1 MIVEKSFIQK
11 ILISEVQGLDPITV
25 YLEQLGE
32 RQGKI
37 TVEYAS
43 KSWSTFFSGCGDS
56 GIATFVSK
64 LSSEYLIDRFAPQIT
79 KYVPNFEQFD
89 AEMRMKIVEMR
100 RQDELSK
107 DFARALFD
115 VETWR
120 GKVTQ
125 NPYEPLINPFPEFAE
140 EFERADFQAF
150 DVPECISSE
159 YRRFERIV
167 KAVIEALK
175 PVKTNN
181 IDYFEHFY
189 QI

>member
-1 MIVEKSFIQK
+1 MKIENSLIQK

-37 TVEYAS
+37 TVEYAG

-56 GIATFVSK
+56 GIASFVSK

-89 AEMRMKIVEMR
+89 AEMRMKVMEMR
-100 RQDELSK
+100 RSNEITE

-115 VETWR
+115 VDTWR

-125 NPYEPLINPFPEFAE
+125 NPYEPLINPCPAFAD
-140 EFERADFQAF
+140 EFERVDFQAF
-150 DVPECISSE
+150 DVPERISDE
-159 YRRFERIV
+159 YRYIEKIV
-167 KAVIEALK
+167 KAVQAALK
-175 PVKTNN
+175 VGLSLKAA
-181 IDYFEHFY
+181 
-189 QI
+189 